1 MRLGLVHQVFGACL
15 HPGEVLRPCGI
26 DGLRVCHR
34 IQHGGHGFGGKVE
47 GEMAFFLGEGK
58 KQFIHEL
65 GKCHGHGFLFGCFRI
80 QKLECEG
87 QMPGDL
93 FHRALAAQPRAG

>member
-1 MRLGLVHQVFGACL
+1 
-15 HPGEVLRPCGI
+15 
-26 DGLRVCHR
+26 
-34 IQHGGHGFGGKVE
+34 
-47 GEMAFFLGEGK
+47 MAFFLREGK

>member
-1 MRLGLVHQVFGACL
+1 MA
-15 HPGEVLRPCGI
+15 
-26 DGLRVCHR
+26 DTAW
-34 IQHGGHGFGGKVE
+34 GGKVE

-87 QMPGDL
+87 QVPGDL
-93 FHRALAAQPRAG
+93 FHRALAAEPRAG